1 MPKLDCRQLRMQ
13 WQKRPPATL
22 VAPAE
27 YKDDDA
33 TASAAEGLRDAC
45 IEYGIPIEPGDV
57 AYYVNTV
64 TAKCAQ
70 KFRPPRISQSR
81 LTTNCANHYLSA
93 P

>member
-1 MPKLDCRQLRMQ
+1 
-13 WQKRPPATL
+13 

-33 TASAAEGLRDAC
+33 TASAAEGLRDAY

-64 TAKCAQ
+64 TAKLRRN
-70 KFRPPRISQSR
+70 FRRPRI
-81 LTTNCANHYLSA
+81 
-93 P
+93 